1 MEFIEKIKS
10 IKSIKSISGI
20 KGLFVDKEVMAKSQA
35 MQSIKSEAFNAS
47 NAFNALNVQE
57 TIGNYYTLKNT
68 GACLVGSDV
77 MADVEIINAFNA
89 VNTVNAVNEN
99 ATTVFSSLDG
109 CSFSGSRALLKDI
122 MVHPSSDKDL
132 LLSRQATVN
141 SIEEDLN
148 DAKALLADM
157 KSHETDI
164 LWMFKSQTD
173 EMSMLIDIVYFKFIM
188 LQPLNGQ
195 ANALTALN
203 LYKIIGSPLIGILS
217 PIVYFVIPFLVM
229 RVKFGIKV
237 NFIDYLKMMMNTVL
251 NGNGSNNLFGSS
263 KLSYISF
270 AFSFVFYFQS
280 LFNNVEVA
288 KVVYNISEY
297 ITNKMVNVIKFTKA
311 ANKLIKLLSHV
322 DVTPFVDL
330 TMTPIEEQNA
340 ISSITSFNALN
351 DAPFSPISNFGVYLK
366 AFKSFDKV
374 QFKTLLSRV
383 YALDAIVSIQK
394 IKVDHGFTDVVFID
408 QDKPSLNV
416 MSIWHP
422 CLSADKIIKNDLV
435 FDKSIIITGPNAGGK
450 STMIKSILIA
460 IIMAQTIGIANATEL
475 TMTPFYY
482 ISSQM
487 NIPDCKGKESLF
499 EAEMF
504 RSKKNLDVLK
514 GLNGEKKS
522 VIFMDEIFNSTNP
535 VEGIAGA
542 FAIAKN
548 MASYAQNLS
557 IITTHYLYLT
567 KLAKIKSVENV
578 ENVENVETPVFKNV
592 KMNIKYDKDG
602 NIVYP
607 YKLTNGVSKQFIAI
621 EILQKNGFDPDIVK
635 DALEI
640 KKSLLA

>member
-1 MEFIEKIKS
+1 MEFIEKIKG
-10 IKSIKSISGI
+10 IKGVAGI
-20 KGLFVDKEVMAKSQA
+20 KGLFVDKEVMAKSHA
-35 MQSIKSEAFNAS
+35 MQSIKAESFAEHA
-47 NAFNALNVQE
+47 NVTD
-57 TIGNYYTLKNT
+57 TIGTYYKLNGT
-68 GACLVGSDV
+68 GACMVGSDV
-77 MADVEIINAFNA
+77 MADVEIIESFDREGA
-89 VNTVNAVNEN
+89 
-99 ATTVFSSLDG
+99 ATTVFSSLDN
-109 CSFSGSRALLKDI
+109 CSFSGSRALLKDV
-122 MVHPSSDKDL
+122 MVHPISNKEML
-132 LLSRQATVN
+132 LARQATVN
-141 SIEEDLN
+141 SISEVDLIE
-148 DAKALLADM
+148 AKTLLAVM
-157 KSHETDI
+157 KSHESDV

-251 NGNGSNNLFGSS
+251 KGGNGNLFGSS

-311 ANKLIKLLSHV
+311 ANKLVKLLSSV
-322 DVTPFVDL
+322 DVTPFVVGGATTATTDAI
-330 TMTPIEEQNA
+330 PNVIPNA
-340 ISSITSFNALN
+340 PSTFDTLS

-383 YALDAIVSIQK
+383 YALDTIVSIRIMK
-394 IKVDHGFTDVVFID
+394 TDHGLTDVVFVD

-416 MSIWHP
+416 KSIWHP
-422 CLSADKIIKNDLV
+422 CLSIENIVKNDLV

-460 IIMAQTIGIANATEL
+460 IILAQTIGIANATEL

-504 RSKKNLDVLK
+504 RSKRNLDVLK
-514 GLNGEKKS
+514 GLENKRKS

-548 MASYAQNLS
+548 MASYEQNLS

-567 KLAKIKSVENV
+567 KLAKTTS
-578 ENVENVETPVFKNV
+578 VFKNV
-592 KMNIKYDKDG
+592 KMNIKYDESG

-607 YKLTNGVSKQFIAI
+607 YKLSNGVSKQFIAI

-640 KKSLLA
+640 KKSLLT